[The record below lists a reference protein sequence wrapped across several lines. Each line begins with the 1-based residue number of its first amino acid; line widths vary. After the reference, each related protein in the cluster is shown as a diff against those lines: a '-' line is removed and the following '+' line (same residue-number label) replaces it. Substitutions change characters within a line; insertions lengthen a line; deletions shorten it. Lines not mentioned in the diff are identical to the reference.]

1 MALPDEK
8 PKLEQ
13 VPQSIEDI
21 FDGRGEGEP
30 VKTPER
36 EKVKEAV
43 EQKPPEQAP
52 KAPEQEVDI
61 VTKKAPQAPPPVPPV
76 LPTEKSER
84 LKEIESILSDGIE
97 DIFLELPPEQQIAF
111 QKKGE
116 EVATEVYSLL
126 QQTKVQVNRILFLIK
141 EWLKIIPAVNKFFL
155 EREAKIKTDRLLAL
169 RGKQE

>member
-8 PKLEQ
+8 PKLDRA
-13 VPQSIEDI
+13 PQGIEDI
-21 FDGRGEGEP
+21 FDGRGEGETTI
-30 VKTPER
+30 TPER
-36 EKVKEAV
+36 EKVKEEV
-43 EQKPPEQAP
+43 ERKLPEQAP
-52 KAPEQEVDI
+52 ETQEQEQDI
-61 VTKKAPQAPPPVPPV
+61 VTKQAPQAPPPASPV

-84 LKEIESILSDGIE
+84 LKEIESILSEGIE

-116 EVATEVYSLL
+116 EVAVEVYSLL
-126 QQTKVQVNRILFLIK
+126 QQAKVQVNRVLFLIK